1 MRRAGPSQHGRS
13 KPICP
18 IYGRKM
24 LARAIRGA
32 DRRRYVGASFLAMRK
47 KGSLRIG
54 FSDNRPRAVF
64 RAENDRLV
72 MPLRIESP
80 CMKAR
85 HAVALV
91 LVGWYLMVP
100 PMDNQGRS
108 YATVPIK
115 YWHLIRAFDSA
126 KECEE
131 FVEQFAAK
139 ARFRGEWYGSL
150 KERTLSSRCVS
161 TDDPRLEGN

>member
-1 MRRAGPSQHGRS
+1 M
-13 KPICP
+13 
-18 IYGRKM
+18 
-24 LARAIRGA
+24 
-32 DRRRYVGASFLAMRK
+32 
-47 KGSLRIG
+47 GSLRIG
-54 FSDNRPRAVF
+54 FSDNRRRAVF

-72 MPLRIESP
+72 APLRIESQ
-80 CMKAR
+80 CMKPR

-100 PMDNQGRS
+100 PMDNQARN

-139 ARFRGEWYGSL
+139 ARFRGEWYGVL